1 MLIIFNKKQEQKRKK
16 NEKRTDRGEEE
27 EKTETFI
34 TVWKQRYREKN
45 VSFFNIQ
52 RSSLKY
58 YPMIMKVTVKH
69 NLRMSLRTVTN
80 LSRFLFLVL
89 RLIVIIL
96 THVL

>member
-1 MLIIFNKKQEQKRKK
+1 MLRESKHEWMSKYVDYIQQEARAEEKK

-52 RSSLKY
+52 RSSL
-58 YPMIMKVTVKH
+58 
-69 NLRMSLRTVTN
+69 
-80 LSRFLFLVL
+80 LS
-89 RLIVIIL
+89 IIQWSW
-96 THVL
+96 